1 MSVEDLRFKRLV
13 KELSFL
19 KSDLE
24 YHSAEHAARRVVFY
38 EDLEDFMKKSEFQ
51 YSEQRTMKNM
61 KDVYKPKEKSMV
73 VEKETDIS
81 KQNKEMY
88 RKIAKKTHPDLHSD
102 SDKTNMFKRAV
113 KAMEQGDWYTLYEL
127 SEALGIQI
135 GEHSPMH
142 LEWLKM
148 EIERSRAIIKGITT
162 TFEWIYSEP
171 NANKQLVL
179 TNYCNITCNKK

>member
-1 MSVEDLRFKRLV
+1 MSVEGLRFKRLV

-24 YHSAEHAARRVVFY
+24 YHTAEHAARRVVFY
-38 EDLEDFMKKSEFQ
+38 EDLEEFMENSKYE
-51 YSEQRTMKNM
+51 YSEQKTIDNM
-61 KDVYKPKEKSMV
+61 KDVYKPKEKRMS

-88 RKIAKKTHPDLHSD
+88 RKIARKTHPDLHSD
-102 SDKTNMFKRAV
+102 KEKTDMFKRAV
-113 KAMEQGDWYTLYEL
+113 KAMEEDDWYTLFEL
-127 SEALGIQI
+127 SEALGIEI
-135 GEHSPMH
+135 EEHSPMH

-148 EIERSRAIIKGITT
+148 EIKRTRAIIKGITT

-171 NANKQLVL
+171 NTNKQQVL

>member
-1 MSVEDLRFKRLV
+1 MSVEGLLFKRLV

-24 YHSAEHAARRVVFY
+24 YHSAEHAARRVIFY
-38 EDLEDFMKKSEFQ
+38 EDLEKFMEDSEFE
-51 YSEQRTMKNM
+51 YSEQKTVGNM
-61 KDVYKPKEKSMV
+61 KDVYKPKEERMIA
-73 VEKETDIS
+73 EKETDVS
-81 KQNKEMY
+81 RQNKEMY

-102 SDKTNMFKRAV
+102 ADKTDMFKKAV
-113 KAMEQGDWYTLYEL
+113 KAMEEDDWYTLYEL
-127 SEALGIQI
+127 SEALGIEI
-135 GEHSPMH
+135 EAHSPMH
-142 LEWLKM
+142 LQWLKM
-148 EIERSRAIIKGITT
+148 EIERTRAIIEGITT